1 MTNRFTQIGFSQRIH
16 LDWMEQTA
24 NLVLAGNDAKT
35 VETTLQALLA
45 DKLSV
50 GGQSVRGNRE
60 KAITILMKIWVRPP
74 RELSALHQKGLELFL
89 SLPRNQHIA
98 LHWGMSMAVYPF
110 FAAVAEQA
118 GRLLKLQSTL
128 VPSQVQRRLR
138 ERYGERETVARA
150 ARRVLRSY
158 VDWGVL
164 RDKTKGVYIQGDTY
178 AIQQPE
184 LVAWMTEAYLNAQ
197 PNGKA
202 SIREI
207 LNSPS
212 LFLFRL
218 APLSADA
225 IVVRSPRLE
234 LLRHGLDD
242 ELIMLQK

>member
-1 MTNRFTQIGFSQRIH
+1 MTNRFTQIGFSQRIQ
-16 LDWMEQTA
+16 LNWLEQTA
-24 NLVLAGNDAKT
+24 NLVLAGNDTKT
-35 VETTLQALLA
+35 IESALQTLLA

-50 GGQSVRGNRE
+50 GGQAVRGNRE

-74 RELSALHQKGLELFL
+74 KGLHPLHQQGLELFS
-89 SLPRNQHIA
+89 SLPKDHHIA

-118 GRLLKLQSTL
+118 GRLLKLQNTL

-150 ARRVLRSY
+150 ARRVLRSF

-164 RDKTKGVYIQGDTY
+164 QDKTKGVYVQGDTY

-184 LVAWMTEAYLNAQ
+184 LIAWMAESYLNAQ

-212 LFLFRL
+212 LFPFHFTH
-218 APLSADA
+218 LSADA
-225 IVVRSPRLE
+225 IVARSPRLE

-242 ELIMLQK
+242 ELIMLGH